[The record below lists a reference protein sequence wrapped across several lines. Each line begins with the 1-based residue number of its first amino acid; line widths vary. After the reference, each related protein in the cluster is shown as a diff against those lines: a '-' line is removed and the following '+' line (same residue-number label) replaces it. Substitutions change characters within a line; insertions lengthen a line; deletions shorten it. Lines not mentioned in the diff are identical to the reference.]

1 MSDLSHYEAPPS
13 GGSNVTKA
21 LLGGAIAAVLVA
33 NVYMFIQ
40 LNDLKNKTIAAQD
53 TVQAEIEVLKENS
66 TSLSAAQ
73 RQKMESLQADLAN
86 ARREAN
92 VQASQVKKEALS
104 FTEEKAQ
111 KLELEQK
118 AQAQR
123 VSGDIAQVNSQV
135 KDVATT
141 TNAKIAETNSDVSNV
156 KSQVASTKSELDK
169 TIGDLKKVT
178 GDLGITSGYVA
189 TNGKEIE
196 ALRRLGERNIFEFKL
211 AKTKAP
217 QRVGDVSLLLKK
229 VDQKKNRFTFELTA
243 DDKLVE
249 KKDRTIN
256 EPIQFMTSK
265 AKQPYEIV
273 VNQVGK
279 DLISGYLATPKIQEG
294 R

>member
-1 MSDLSHYEAPPS
+1 MSDLSHYDQPPS
-13 GGSNVTKA
+13 GGSNVKMA

-33 NVYMFIQ
+33 NVYMYIQ
-40 LNDLKNKTIAAQD
+40 LNDIKTKMASAQEA
-53 TVQAEIEVLKENS
+53 TQAELEILKENS
-66 TSLSAAQ
+66 TTMSAAQ
-73 RQKMESLQADLAN
+73 RQKMESLQSDLAN

-92 VQASQVKKEALS
+92 VQVSQVKKEALS
-104 FTEEKAQ
+104 YTEEKAQ
-111 KLELEQK
+111 KLEQEQR
-118 AQAQR
+118 AQAQK
-123 VSGDIAQVNSQV
+123 VSGEISEV
-135 KDVATT
+135 KDVANTA
-141 TNAKIAETNSDVSNV
+141 NAKIAETNNDVSTV
-156 KSQVASTKSELDK
+156 KSQVASTKSDLDK

-178 GDLGITSGYVA
+178 GDLGMTSGYVA

-196 ALRRLGERNIFEFKL
+196 MLRKLGERNIFEFKL
-211 AKTKAP
+211 ARAKSP

-229 VDQKKNRFTFELTA
+229 VDPKRNRFTFELTA

-273 VNQVGK
+273 VNQVSK
-279 DLISGYLATPKIQEG
+279 DMISGYLATPKVQDG

>member
-1 MSDLSHYEAPPS
+1 MSDLSHYEQPPS
-13 GGSNVTKA
+13 GGSNLKMA

-33 NVYMFIQ
+33 NVYMYVQ
-40 LNDLKNKTIAAQD
+40 LNDLKTMVATSQDKT
-53 TVQAEIEVLKENS
+53 QAEIEVLKDNS
-66 TSLSAAQ
+66 TSMSAAQ
-73 RQKMESLQADLAN
+73 RERMQALQADLAN

-92 VQASQVKKEALS
+92 VQVSQVKKEALS
-104 FTEEKAQ
+104 YTEEQAQ
-111 KLELEQK
+111 KLEQEQR
-118 AQAQR
+118 AQAQK
-123 VSGDIAQVNSQV
+123 VSGQISDVNSQV
-135 KDVATT
+135 KEVANT

-156 KSQVASTKSELDK
+156 KSQVASTKSDLEK

-189 TNGKEIE
+189 TNSSEI
-196 ALRRLGERNIFEFKL
+196 AMLRKLGERNIFEFKL
-211 AKTKAP
+211 AKAKTP
-217 QRVGDVSLLLKK
+217 QRVADVSLLLKK
-229 VDQKKNRFTFELTA
+229 VDEKKNRFTFELNA

-273 VNQVGK
+273 INHVSK
-279 DLISGYLATPKIQEG
+279 DMISGYLATPKVQEG

>member
-1 MSDLSHYEAPPS
+1 MSDISQYEHPPS
-13 GGSNVTKA
+13 GGSNLTKA

-33 NVYMFIQ
+33 NVYLYIQ
-40 LNDLKNKTIAAQD
+40 LSDLKTKMVAAQD
-53 TVQAEIEVLKENS
+53 TTQAEIEVLKENN
-66 TSLSAAQ
+66 TTMSAAQ
-73 RQKMESLQADLAN
+73 REKMASLQADLAN

-92 VQASQVKKEALS
+92 SQASQVKKEALS
-104 FTEEKAQ
+104 YTEEKAQ
-111 KLELEQK
+111 KLEQEQK
-118 AQAQR
+118 AQAQK

-135 KDVATT
+135 KEVDSRASE
-141 TNAKIAETNSDVSNV
+141 KIAATNSDVSNV
-156 KSQVASTKSELDK
+156 KSQVESTKTELNK

-189 TNGKEIE
+189 TNGKEISM
-196 ALRRLGERNIFEFKL
+196 LRALGERNIFEFKL
-211 AKTKAP
+211 AKTKTP
-217 QRVGDVSLLLKK
+217 QRIGDVSLLLKK
-229 VDQKKNRFTFELTA
+229 VDEKKNRFTFELTA

-273 VNQVGK
+273 VNHVSK
-279 DLISGYLATPKIQEG
+279 DLISGYLATPKVTEG

>member
-1 MSDLSHYEAPPS
+1 MSDLSHYEQPPT
-13 GGSNVTKA
+13 GGSNLTKA

-33 NVYMFIQ
+33 NVYLFVQ
-40 LNDLKNKTIAAQD
+40 LNTLKTRMIAAQD
-53 TVQAEIEVLKENS
+53 TTQAEIDVLKENN
-66 TSLSAAQ
+66 TTMSAAQ
-73 RQKMESLQADLAN
+73 RQKMESLQSDLAN

-92 VQASQVKKEALS
+92 VQVSQVKKEAINY
-104 FTEEKAQ
+104 TEEKAQ
-111 KLELEQK
+111 KLEQQQRAEAQK
-118 AQAQR
+118 
-123 VSGDIAQVNSQV
+123 VSGELSAVNSSV
-135 KDVATT
+135 KDVANT
-141 TNAKIAETNSDVSNV
+141 TNAKIAETNTDVSNV
-156 KSQVASTKSELDK
+156 KSQVASTKSELEK

-196 ALRRLGERNIFEFKL
+196 MLRKLGERNIFEFKL

-249 KKDRTIN
+249 KKDRTVN

-273 VNQVGK
+273 INQVGK
-279 DLISGYLATPKIQEG
+279 DLISGYLATPKVQEG

>member
-1 MSDLSHYEAPPS
+1 MSDLSHYEQPQS
-13 GGSNVTKA
+13 GGSNLKMA

-40 LNDLKNKTIAAQD
+40 LNDVKTKMATTEDATQ
-53 TVQAEIEVLKENS
+53 QQLEILRESN
-66 TSLSAAQ
+66 TSMSSAQ
-73 RQKMESLQADLAN
+73 REKMASLQSELAS

-92 VQASQVKKEALS
+92 VQVSQVKKEALS
-104 FTEEKAQ
+104 YTEEKAQ
-111 KLELEQK
+111 KLELEQR
-118 AQAQR
+118 AQAQQTQAI
-123 VSGDIAQVNSQV
+123 SGQVAEV
-135 KDVATT
+135 KETANTA
-141 TNAKIAETNSDVSNV
+141 NAKIAETNTDVSNV
-156 KSQVASTKSELDK
+156 KTQVQSTQANLDK

-189 TNGKEIE
+189 TNGKEIDM
-196 ALRRLGERNIFEFKL
+196 LRKLGERNIFEFKL
-211 AKTKAP
+211 AKAKTP

-229 VDQKKNRFTFELTA
+229 VDPKKNRFTFELTA

-249 KKDRTIN
+249 KRDRTIN

-273 VNQVGK
+273 INHVSK
-279 DLISGYLATPKIQEG
+279 DLISGYLATPKVQDG

>member
-1 MSDLSHYEAPPS
+1 MSDVTHYDQPQG
-13 GGSNVTKA
+13 GGSNLTKA

-40 LNDLKNKTIAAQD
+40 LNDLKTKTASSQD
-53 TVQAEIEVLKENS
+53 AIQAELEILKENN
-66 TSLSAAQ
+66 TTMSAAQ
-73 RQKMESLQADLAN
+73 REKMETLRSELAN

-92 VQASQVKKEALS
+92 VQVSQVKKEALS
-104 FTEEKAQ
+104 YTEEKAQ
-111 KLELEQK
+111 KLEQEQQ
-118 AQAQR
+118 AQAQK
-123 VSGDIAQVNSQV
+123 VSGQISEV
-135 KDVATT
+135 KDVANSA
-141 TNAKIAETNSDVSNV
+141 NAKIAETNTDVSNV
-156 KSQVASTKSELDK
+156 KSQVASTKNELDK

-189 TNGKEIE
+189 TNGKEIDM
-196 ALRRLGERNIFEFKL
+196 LRKLGERNIFEFKL
-211 AKTKAP
+211 AKAKAP
-217 QRVGDVSLLLKK
+217 QRVADVSLLLKK
-229 VDQKKNRFTFELTA
+229 VDPKRNRFTFELTA

-273 VNQVGK
+273 INHVSK
-279 DLISGYLATPKIQEG
+279 DLISGYLSTPKVQDG

>member
-1 MSDLSHYEAPPS
+1 MSDLSHYEPPPS
-13 GGSNVTKA
+13 GASNVKTA

-33 NVYMFIQ
+33 NVYLYIQ
-40 LNDLKNKTIAAQD
+40 LNDLKTKMVTAQD
-53 TVQAEIEVLKENS
+53 TTQAEIEVLKDNS
-66 TSLSAAQ
+66 TTMSAAQ
-73 RQKMESLQADLAN
+73 RQKMESLQSDLAN

-92 VQASQVKKEALS
+92 VQVSQVKKEALS
-104 FTEEKAQ
+104 YTEEKAQ

-118 AQAQR
+118 AQAQK
-123 VSGDIAQVNSQV
+123 VSGDIAQVNSSV
-135 KDVATT
+135 KDVATS

-156 KSQVASTKSELDK
+156 KSQVASTNSKLDS

-189 TNGKEIE
+189 TNGKEIDM
-196 ALRRLGERNIFEFKL
+196 LRKLGERNIFEFKL
-211 AKTKAP
+211 AKAKAP

-229 VDQKKNRFTFELTA
+229 VDPKRNRFTFELTA

-273 VNQVGK
+273 INHVGK
-279 DLISGYLATPKIQEG
+279 DLISGYLATPKVQEG

>member
-1 MSDLSHYEAPPS
+1 MSDVTHYEQPPNS
-13 GGSNVTKA
+13 GSNLTKA

-33 NVYMFIQ
+33 NVYLYVQ
-40 LNDLKNKTIAAQD
+40 LNDLKTRMVAAQD
-53 TVQAEIEVLKENS
+53 TTQQEIEVLKENS
-66 TSLSAAQ
+66 TTMSVAQ
-73 RQKMESLQADLAN
+73 REKMAALQADLAN

-92 VQASQVKKEALS
+92 VQVSQVKKEALS
-104 FTEEKAQ
+104 YTEEQAQ
-111 KLELEQK
+111 KLEQEQR
-118 AQAQR
+118 AQAQK
-123 VSGDIAQVNSQV
+123 VSGQISDVNSQV
-135 KDVATT
+135 KEVASSA
-141 TNAKIAETNSDVSNV
+141 NAKIDATNSDVSNV

-196 ALRRLGERNIFEFKL
+196 MLRKLGERNIFEFKL

-217 QRVGDVSLLLKK
+217 QRVGDVSMLLKK

-279 DLISGYLATPKIQEG
+279 DMISGYLATPKVQEG

>member
-1 MSDLSHYEAPPS
+1 MSDLSHYEQPQT
-13 GGSNVTKA
+13 GGSNLKMA

-40 LNDLKNKTIAAQD
+40 LNDVKTKMATAQD
-53 TVQAEIEVLKENS
+53 ATQQQLEILRESN
-66 TSLSAAQ
+66 TSMSAAQ
-73 RQKMESLQADLAN
+73 REKMASLQTELAS

-92 VQASQVKKEALS
+92 VQVSQVKKEALS
-104 FTEEKAQ
+104 YTEEKAQ
-111 KLELEQK
+111 KLEQEQR
-118 AQAQR
+118 AQAQQTQAI
-123 VSGDIAQVNSQV
+123 SGQVAEVKETANS
-135 KDVATT
+135 AT
-141 TNAKIAETNSDVSNV
+141 AKIAETNTDVSNV
-156 KSQVASTKSELDK
+156 KTQVQSTQANLDK

-196 ALRRLGERNIFEFKL
+196 MLRKLGERNIFEFKL
-211 AKTKAP
+211 AKAKTP

-229 VDQKKNRFTFELTA
+229 VDPKRNRFTFELTA

-273 VNQVGK
+273 INHVSK
-279 DLISGYLATPKIQEG
+279 DLISGYLATPKVQEG

>member
-1 MSDLSHYEAPPS
+1 MSEPFHYEQPPA
-13 GGSNVTKA
+13 GTSNLTKA
-21 LLGGAIAAVLVA
+21 LIGGAIAAVLVA
-33 NVYMFIQ
+33 NVYMYIQ
-40 LNDLKNKTIAAQD
+40 LNDLRTRLASGQEAIQAQL
-53 TVQAEIEVLKENS
+53 EILKENN
-66 TSLSAAQ
+66 TTMSAAQ
-73 RQKMESLQADLAN
+73 RQKMESLQSDLAN

-92 VQASQVKKEALS
+92 VQASQVKKEARS
-104 FTEEKAQ
+104 YTEEKAQ
-111 KLELEQK
+111 KLEQEQK
-118 AQAQR
+118 VQAQK

-135 KDVATT
+135 KEVATT

-156 KSQVASTKSELDK
+156 KSQVASTKSDLEK

-178 GDLGITSGYVA
+178 GDLGMTSGYVA

-196 ALRRLGERNIFEFKL
+196 MLRKLGERNIFEFKL

-229 VDQKKNRFTFELTA
+229 VDTKRNRFTFELTA

-249 KKDRTIN
+249 KRDRTIN

-273 VNQVGK
+273 VNHVGK
-279 DLISGYLATPKIQEG
+279 DMISGYLTTPKVQEG

>member
-1 MSDLSHYEAPPS
+1 MSDISHYEQPPS
-13 GGSNVTKA
+13 GGSNLTKA

-40 LNDLKNKTIAAQD
+40 LNDLKTKMATAQD
-53 TVQAEIEVLKENS
+53 ATQAEIEVLKENS
-66 TSLSAAQ
+66 TTMSVAQ
-73 RQKMESLQADLAN
+73 REKMASLQSDLAS

-92 VQASQVKKEALS
+92 VQVSQVKKEALS
-104 FTEEKAQ
+104 YTEEKAQ
-111 KLELEQK
+111 KLEQEQR
-118 AQAQR
+118 AQAQK
-123 VSGDIAQVNSQV
+123 VSGDIAQVNNSVQQV
-135 KDVATT
+135 ASTT
-141 TNAKIAETNSDVSNV
+141 SAKIAETNTDVSNV
-156 KSQVASTKSELDK
+156 KSQVESTKTELNK
-169 TIGDLKKVT
+169 TITDLKKVT

-189 TNGKEIE
+189 TNGKEIDM
-196 ALRRLGERNIFEFKL
+196 LRKLGERNIFEFKL

-273 VNQVGK
+273 INRVDK
-279 DLISGYLATPKIQEG
+279 DLISGYLATPKVQEG